1 MNGEGNGRCIMLALA
16 ELILFA
22 VAAVA
27 IGIVARKGSYVHKEK
42 QKDTMRCPNCGSP
55 VVDHGNFWQCT
66 YCGNS
71 GRK

>member
-27 IGIVARKGSYVHKEK
+27 IGIVARKGSPISKKE
-42 QKDTMRCPNCGSP
+42 GSFMLI
-55 VVDHGNFWQCT
+55 VFAIYYGYIVTNALVAI
-66 YCGNS
+66 
-71 GRK
+71 